1 MKFLNRI
8 VLCTSLLLT
17 SYLTANDMCGIPEGC
32 LPVSSGSNFLNC
44 LSFKAE
50 GLYLQARED
59 GLEYATSFHEVSR
72 TIDGFEDS
80 FLKYKDH
87 SPRFSNRLGY
97 RVGIDFCNP
106 CSCWNIGAS
115 YLSYRTSAHGSVHQ
129 KASVSPLATAAAP
142 TIAAPVAN
150 DLTDLQAKQTV
161 LSSSRSGVVGLFS
174 NFADGDILDSVC
186 SSLKLRLDIVDVDIN
201 RSFCINE
208 CFSINPYVGFRY
220 LRLKQKYRV
229 RSEGIPTTSVT
240 THDRVRLKDDFSG
253 WGIHAGLKSDW
264 EFGCGLSLYGM
275 FGGSLLCGSDHL
287 DHKEA
292 FSVVNTSTPTSETLL
307 LKGRSHHKGARATAE
322 AGLGILYDYCFCENQ
337 TIRLKLGW
345 EFLFL
350 SHVNRFA
357 STIDFP
363 DSGSSRDR
371 RCGDLSLQGLVFG
384 FDYGF

>member
-17 SYLTANDMCGIPEGC
+17 SYITADDICGIPEGC
-32 LPVSSGSNFLNC
+32 LPVSSGSNFFDC

-59 GLEYATSFHEVSR
+59 GLEYATSFHEVDR

-80 FLKYKDH
+80 YLRYKDH

-97 RVGIDFCNP
+97 RVGLDFCNP
-106 CSCWNIGAS
+106 CSCWNIGVS
-115 YLSYRTSAHGSVHQ
+115 YLSYRTSAHGSVYQ
-129 KASVSPLATAAAP
+129 KASQTGTDVVVPGAASTASD
-142 TIAAPVAN
+142 I
-150 DLTDLQAKQTV
+150 QAKQAV
-161 LSSSRSGVVGLFS
+161 FSSTASGVVGLFS
-174 NFADGDILDSVC
+174 DFLGDSVIDSAC

-201 RSFCINE
+201 REFCINE
-208 CFSINPYVGFRY
+208 CFSLNPYVGFRY

-229 RSEGIPTTSVT
+229 RGEGVT
-240 THDRVRLKDDFSG
+240 QFLSSTIAVDDRVRLKNDFDG
-253 WGIHAGLKSDW
+253 WGIHAGLKTDW

-275 FGGSLLCGSDHL
+275 FGGSLLCGSNHR

-292 FSVVNTSTPTSETLL
+292 FEFSNTDIQLTERSFI
-307 LKGRSHHKGARATAE
+307 KGKSHHKGARATAE
-322 AGLGILYDYCFCENQ
+322 AGLGLLWDYCFCENQ
-337 TIRLKLGW
+337 TVRLKLGW

-350 SHVNRFA
+350 SHVNRFE
-357 STIDFP
+357 SSSVF
-363 DSGSSRDR
+363 GSRDR